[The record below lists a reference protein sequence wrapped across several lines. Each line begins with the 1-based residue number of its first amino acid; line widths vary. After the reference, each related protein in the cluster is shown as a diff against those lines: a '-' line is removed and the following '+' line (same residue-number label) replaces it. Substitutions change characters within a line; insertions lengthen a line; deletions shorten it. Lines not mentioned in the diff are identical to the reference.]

1 LEEWARIIWNNLKYN
16 FRDIRKLDLLYTGF
30 MMNEKNRE
38 FLKMLGGTF
47 AVVVSGVW
55 YLSVHLHSMSTA
67 FSDELHSM
75 SDELHAMELRLSEKI
90 SSIDKRLTVVETV
103 LVLQGH
109 PIKGLAAQEDK

>member
-1 LEEWARIIWNNLKYN
+1 
-16 FRDIRKLDLLYTGF
+16 LYTDF

-47 AVVVSGVW
+47 AVVVGGVW
-55 YLSVHLHSMSTA
+55 YLSVHLHSM
-67 FSDELHSM
+67 LHS
-75 SDELHAMELRLSEKI
+75 MELRLNDKI

-109 PIKGLAAQEDK
+109 PIKGLAAQDQN